1 MQKLSEVHILLSG
14 GIDSTA
20 LVAFYLSR
28 DIAVRGV
35 HFNYGQPSFRGEQR
49 AVQQV
54 SSYYGIPV
62 TTISLGLSIASDQGE
77 YHCRNAILLLSAV
90 GILPTKSA
98 RFAIGI
104 HAGTPYY
111 DCSNAFVDHL
121 QKLLDGYFNG
131 SVRVE
136 APFLEFTKGDILE
149 LCKALSVPVNL
160 TYSCERNS
168 DTPCGECLSCIDRKV
183 LDDEGE
189 RCL

>member
-1 MQKLSEVHILLSG
+1 MQKLPEVNVLLSG

-28 DIAVRGV
+28 DIAVKGV
-35 HFNYGQPSFRGEQR
+35 HFKYGQPSFRGEQR

-54 SSYYGIPV
+54 SSYYKIPV

-77 YHCRNAILLLSAV
+77 YYCRNAILLLSAV
-90 GILPTKSA
+90 SIFAAKSA

-111 DCSNAFVDHL
+111 DCSNAFGDDL

-183 LDDEGE
+183 LDDESA